1 LTPDK
6 KAKRQKGK
14 KAEKEELRE
23 MVSKGMEKGQRDEG
37 KGALKERGLSG
48 KGKTL

>member
-1 LTPDK
+1 MK
-6 KAKRQKGK
+6 MGKGWKRE
-14 KAEKEELRE
+14 KAEREEIRK
-23 MVSKGMEKGQRDEG
+23 MVSKGMEKGQREEG